1 MSSSH
6 STTFTTFYNTINGT
20 LRTSNTTYTSTN
32 PATGT
37 TLHEAPVASSADLDE
52 AVIAAN
58 DAFLTWKSTTWK
70 HRSELLTKLAALIA
84 ENAPSLTELLI
95 AETGKPTFLAQAE
108 IQIAQDTLLHFSSL
122 QPVEHTVLDENIS
135 KVVHTTFEPIGVVGA
150 ICPWNFPIAMPMNK
164 IGPAIQAGN
173 TIILKPSPF
182 TPYTLPKICEIAQ
195 QLFPPGVIQCLGSSV
210 DEVHNLGSLMTQH
223 PGIGKIS
230 LTGSVSTGKKV
241 MAACAGT
248 LKRVTLE
255 LGGNDAC
262 IVCPDVKNIERV
274 AGEIVLS
281 AFLNTGQVCVATKR
295 VYIHEDVY
303 GVVRDAIVKKV
314 GEMKVGD
321 GAAEDGVMVGPVQ
334 NRMQFEKVKGL
345 VDEVK
350 ELGYDVLTGG
360 ENHGLEGVDD
370 GRKKGGYFLPLMV
383 VDDPPRESRL
393 VREEQF
399 GPILPLLRWSSE
411 SEVIHWVN
419 DTPTGLSASVWS
431 SDIARARRIAAQLDV
446 GSVYINSTQKPSF
459 QGLFGGHKESGIGVE
474 FGQAGLLQYCNAK
487 STYICF

>member
-37 TLHEAPVASSADLDE
+37 TLPEAPVASSADLDE
-52 AVIAAN
+52 AVVAAN
-58 DAFLTWKSTTWK
+58 DAFVTWKSTTWK
-70 HRSELLTKLAALIA
+70 HRSELLAKLAALIA
-84 ENAPSLTELLI
+84 EHAPSLTDLLI
-95 AETGKPTFLAQAE
+95 AETGKPRFLAQAE
-108 IQIAQDTLLHFSSL
+108 IQIAQDTLLHFASL

-164 IGPAIQAGN
+164 LGPAIQAGN
-173 TIILKPSPF
+173 SIILKPSPF

-195 QLFPPGVIQCLGSSV
+195 QLFPPGVIQCLGSSDD
-210 DEVHNLGSLMTQH
+210 DESHKLGSLMTQH

-262 IVCPDVKNIERV
+262 IVCPDVKDIEHV

-350 ELGYDVLTGG
+350 ELGYEVLTTG
-360 ENHGLEGVDD
+360 EKYGFDGVGEG
-370 GRKKGGYFLPLMV
+370 KQEGGYFLPLMV
-383 VDDPPRESRL
+383 
-393 VREEQF
+393 

-411 SEVIHWVN
+411 SEVVHWAN

-431 SDIARARRIAAQLDV
+431 GDIARARRIAAQLDV

-487 STYICF
+487 STYISF

>member
-1 MSSSH
+1 
-6 STTFTTFYNTINGT
+6 
-20 LRTSNTTYTSTN
+20 
-32 PATGT
+32 
-37 TLHEAPVASSADLDE
+37 
-52 AVIAAN
+52 
-58 DAFLTWKSTTWK
+58 
-70 HRSELLTKLAALIA
+70 
-84 ENAPSLTELLI
+84 
-95 AETGKPTFLAQAE
+95 
-108 IQIAQDTLLHFSSL
+108 
-122 QPVEHTVLDENIS
+122 
-135 KVVHTTFEPIGVVGA
+135 
-150 ICPWNFPIAMPMNK
+150 
-164 IGPAIQAGN
+164 
-173 TIILKPSPF
+173 
-182 TPYTLPKICEIAQ
+182 
-195 QLFPPGVIQCLGSSV
+195 
-210 DEVHNLGSLMTQH
+210 MTQH

-262 IVCPDVKNIERV
+262 IVCPDVKDIEHV

-350 ELGYDVLTGG
+350 ELGYEVLTTG
-360 ENHGLEGVDD
+360 EKYGFDGVGEG
-370 GRKKGGYFLPLMV
+370 KQEGGYFLPLMV
-383 VDDPPRESRL
+383 VDNPPRESRL

-399 GPILPLLRWSSE
+399 VGVPLSSLP
-411 SEVIHWVN
+411 N
-419 DTPTGLSASVWS
+419 
-431 SDIARARRIAAQLDV
+431 
-446 GSVYINSTQKPSF
+446 Y
-459 QGLFGGHKESGIGVE
+459 
-474 FGQAGLLQYCNAK
+474 
-487 STYICF
+487 

>member
-1 MSSSH
+1 
-6 STTFTTFYNTINGT
+6 
-20 LRTSNTTYTSTN
+20 
-32 PATGT
+32 
-37 TLHEAPVASSADLDE
+37 
-52 AVIAAN
+52 
-58 DAFLTWKSTTWK
+58 
-70 HRSELLTKLAALIA
+70 
-84 ENAPSLTELLI
+84 
-95 AETGKPTFLAQAE
+95 
-108 IQIAQDTLLHFSSL
+108 
-122 QPVEHTVLDENIS
+122 
-135 KVVHTTFEPIGVVGA
+135 
-150 ICPWNFPIAMPMNK
+150 MPMNK
-164 IGPAIQAGN
+164 LGPAIQAGN
-173 TIILKPSPF
+173 SIILKPSPF
-182 TPYTLPKICEIAQ
+182 TPYTLPKICEFAQ
-195 QLFPPGVIQCLGSSV
+195 QLFPPGVIQCLGSSDD
-210 DEVHNLGSLMTQH
+210 DESHNLGSLMTQH

-262 IVCPDVKNIERV
+262 IVCPDVRDIEHV

-303 GVVRDAIVKKV
+303 GVVRDAIVNKV
-314 GEMKVGD
+314 REMKVGD
-321 GAAEDGVMVGPVQ
+321 GAVEDGVMVGPVQ
-334 NRMQFEKVKGL
+334 NRMQFERVKGL

-350 ELGYDVLTGG
+350 KLGYEVLATGQKYGFDGVG
-360 ENHGLEGVDD
+360 EGKQE
-370 GRKKGGYFLPLMV
+370 GGYFLPLMV
-383 VDDPPRESRL
+383 VDNPPRESRL

-411 SEVIHWVN
+411 SEVVHWAN

-431 SDIARARRIAAQLDV
+431 GDIARARRIAAQLDV

-487 STYICF
+487 STYISF

>member
-1 MSSSH
+1 
-6 STTFTTFYNTINGT
+6 
-20 LRTSNTTYTSTN
+20 
-32 PATGT
+32 
-37 TLHEAPVASSADLDE
+37 
-52 AVIAAN
+52 
-58 DAFLTWKSTTWK
+58 
-70 HRSELLTKLAALIA
+70 
-84 ENAPSLTELLI
+84 
-95 AETGKPTFLAQAE
+95 
-108 IQIAQDTLLHFSSL
+108 
-122 QPVEHTVLDENIS
+122 
-135 KVVHTTFEPIGVVGA
+135 
-150 ICPWNFPIAMPMNK
+150 MPMNK
-164 IGPAIQAGN
+164 LGPAIQAGN
-173 TIILKPSPF
+173 SIILKPSPF

-195 QLFPPGVIQCLGSSV
+195 QLFPPGVIQCLGSSDD
-210 DEVHNLGSLMTQH
+210 DESHKLGSLMTQH

-262 IVCPDVKNIERV
+262 IVCPDVKDIEHV

-350 ELGYDVLTGG
+350 ELGYEVLTTG
-360 ENHGLEGVDD
+360 EKYGFD
-370 GRKKGGYFLPLMV
+370 G
-383 VDDPPRESRL
+383 
-393 VREEQF
+393 
-399 GPILPLLRWSSE
+399 GPILPLLRWSSQ
-411 SEVIHWVN
+411 SEVVHWAN

-431 SDIARARRIAAQLDV
+431 GDIARARRIAAQLDV

-487 STYICF
+487 STYISF